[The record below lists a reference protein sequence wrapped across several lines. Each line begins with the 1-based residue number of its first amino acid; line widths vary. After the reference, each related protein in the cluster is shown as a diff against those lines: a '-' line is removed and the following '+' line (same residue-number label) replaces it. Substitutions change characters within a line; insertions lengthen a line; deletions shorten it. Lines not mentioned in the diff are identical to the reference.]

1 MYQTQFLKEQLKS
14 ISNHILQPGDFHDQ
28 LAPAI
33 TAYTRLLFDIGKI
46 KPDETLERNHIKL
59 PFGDAIG
66 TFWAANCVK
75 EVLRTQRFVRGL
87 YLAIQDKLAQ
97 KSGPVHILYAGTGPF
112 ATLALP
118 IMVQF
123 SPEEVQFTL
132 LEINENS
139 HGKLLDVLDAFELH
153 EYVRQIEIT
162 DATTYILP
170 NTDVDIVL
178 SETLNRALIT
188 EPQVFIMLNLAS
200 QLGDEVIYIPQEI
213 TVNLS
218 EKKKNENQPRKLETL
233 INFNRDQM
241 KEIIR
246 QSERYQWIF
255 DEIKV
260 NIGDVEPADLYYT
273 TEIKVYKDNFLG
285 YEASSLNLLER
296 VKLDQKDAKQLTFKY
311 YSTGKPGFSAY
322 SESVLTT

>member
-1 MYQTQFLKEQLKS
+1 MHPTQHLKEQLKR
-14 ISNHILQPGDFHDQ
+14 ISNDLLKPGDFHDQ

-33 TAYTRLLFDIGKI
+33 AAYTKLLFDIGKV
-46 KPDETLERNHIKL
+46 DAGDNNERSHIKL
-59 PFGDAIG
+59 PFGNAIG

-118 IMVQF
+118 IMAQF
-123 SPEEVQFTL
+123 TPNEVQFTL
-132 LEINENS
+132 LEINETS
-139 HGKLLDVLDAFELH
+139 HRKLLDVIEALDLH
-153 EYVRQIEIT
+153 KYIKRIEIT
-162 DATTYILP
+162 DATTYILS

-178 SETLNRALIT
+178 SETLNRALIN

-200 QLGDEVIYIPQEI
+200 QLGEGVIYIPEEI

-218 EKKKNENQPRKLETL
+218 EKKRNEKKPQKIKTL
-233 INFNRDQM
+233 IDFNFNKMQ
-241 KEIIR
+241 EIIR
-246 QSERYQWIF
+246 QSDKF
-255 DEIKV
+255 DWVFEEINV
-260 NIGDVEPADLYYT
+260 NIGDVNPDDLYYT

-285 YEASSLNLLER
+285 YEDSSLNLLEK
-296 VKLDQKDAKQLTFKY
+296 VKPDQKGAKDLIFRY
-311 YSTGKPGFSAY
+311 YATGKPGFTAH
-322 SESVLTT
+322 SEKVLIE

>member
-1 MYQTQFLKEQLKS
+1 MYQTQHLKEQLKR
-14 ISNHILQPGDFHDQ
+14 ISNDILQLEDFHDK

-33 TAYTRLLFDIGKI
+33 TAYTKLLFDIGKI
-46 KPDETLERNHIKL
+46 ESSDTEERKHINL
-59 PFGDAIG
+59 QFGNAIG

-75 EVLRTQRFVRGL
+75 EVLRTQRFIRGL

-97 KSGPVHILYAGTGPF
+97 KNGPIHILYAGTGPF

-132 LEINENS
+132 LEINETS
-139 HGKLLDVLDAFELH
+139 HSKLLNVIDAFGLRA
-153 EYVRQIEIT
+153 YVRQIEIT

-170 NTDVDIVL
+170 NTEVDIVL
-178 SETLNRALIT
+178 SETLNRALIK

-200 QLGDEVIYIPQEI
+200 QLGNDVIYIPEKI

-218 EKKKNENQPRKLETL
+218 EKKRNDNTPRKIETL
-233 INFNRDQM
+233 INFNFDKM
-241 KEIIR
+241 KEIIS
-246 QSERYQWIF
+246 QSERYKWF
-255 DEIKV
+255 FEEIKV
-260 NIGDVEPADLYYT
+260 NIGDVEVDDLYYT
-273 TEIKVYKDNFLG
+273 TEIKVYRDNFLA

-296 VKLDQKDAKQLTFKY
+296 VKLEGKYTKDLIFKY
-311 YSTGKPGFSAY
+311 FANGKPGFSAHCGNG
-322 SESVLTT
+322 LTG

>member
-14 ISNHILQPGDFHDQ
+14 ISNHILQPGDFHDK
-28 LAPAI
+28 LVPAI
-33 TAYTRLLFDIGKI
+33 TAYTKLLFDIGKI
-46 KPDETLERNHIKL
+46 DSEESIERRHIKL

-75 EVLRTQRFVRGL
+75 EVLRTQRFIRGL

-97 KSGPVHILYAGTGPF
+97 KSGPIHILYAGTGPF

-118 IMVQF
+118 IMVHF

-132 LEINENS
+132 LEINETS
-139 HGKLLDVLDAFELH
+139 HNKLLDVIDAFDLH
-153 EYVRQIEIT
+153 KYVRQIEIT
-162 DATTYILP
+162 DATTYVLP
-170 NTDVDIVL
+170 NTEVDIVL

-200 QLGDEVIYIPQEI
+200 QLGDGVIYLPEEI

-218 EKKKNENQPRKLETL
+218 EKKRNETEPRIIETL
-233 INFNRDQM
+233 INFNLDKM

-246 QSERYQWIF
+246 HAERNQWVF
-255 DEIKV
+255 EEIKV
-260 NIGDVEPADLYYT
+260 NIGNVEPADLYYT
-273 TEIKVYKDNFLG
+273 TEIKIYRDNFLG

-296 VKLDQKDAKQLTFKY
+296 VKLDEKDAKDLIFKY
-311 YSTGKPGFSAY
+311 YATGKPGFSAH
-322 SESVLTT
+322 SENVLIT